1 VPSHDERGQ
10 AVPIVAVLVLVA
22 GGLAIAVGQFGVA
35 AVRAGRA
42 QTAADAGAL
51 AAAVADRAAAT
62 DAVAANGGR
71 LVDVVRDGDDVE
83 VLVAV
88 GDALARARARRQT
101 PVMAPTGRQ
110 AGLAPAM
117 LAAVARAEQL
127 LGEELPITS
136 GRRSEA
142 DQRRLWEA
150 RDTNPYPVAP
160 PGTSMHEQG
169 LAVDVARGFVTTLL
183 AVAADAGLCRPL
195 PGADPV
201 HFELCPNL

>member
-1 VPSHDERGQ
+1 VVP
-10 AVPIVAVLVLVA
+10 VVAVLVLVA
-22 GGLAIAVGQFGVA
+22 GGLAIAVGQLGIA
-35 AVRAGRA
+35 AVRASRA

-51 AAAVADRAAAT
+51 AAAVADRAAAEA
-62 DAVAANGGR
+62 AVAANGGR
-71 LVDVVRDGDDVE
+71 LVELQRVGAEVE
-83 VLVAV
+83 VIVAV
-88 GDALARARARRQT
+88 GDAAASARARRET

-127 LGEELPITS
+127 LGQEVQITS

-142 DQRRLWEA
+142 EQRRLWEA
-150 RDTNPYPVAP
+150 RHTNPYPVAP

-169 LAVDVARGFVTTLL
+169 LAVDVPRWFVVKLL
-183 AVAADAGLCRPL
+183 AVGADAGLCRPL